1 MNEPTQQ
8 LTVQPSGLALAAI
21 SIEELIGQV
30 QLIQQAMKAVMREG
44 EHYGVIPGT
53 GRKNPETGKEE
64 GKPTL
69 LKPGA
74 EKLCFLF
81 RLAPSYETIETDLPG
96 GHKSFQVRCRLHHI
110 TSGALV
116 SEGVGICTTLEGK
129 YRYRK
134 EVLKDENDQPV
145 LVPGNYWKDR
155 NPEKIGGRQ
164 FSVTKQDGKWYVA
177 HKVEHDNPADYHNTV
192 VKMACKRA
200 LVAATL
206 NATAA
211 SDIFTQDLEDT
222 PEEIREEAPRQERQ
236 ETRKEPPPARRKPEP
251 VKATEP
257 KQTEPEPPAQEQQQP
272 NGGVANGNSST
283 LQGVVTQCRPS
294 EFDGKKYYWAEIK
307 GRAVFTPEQKLGED
321 LFAAEGQEIEALV
334 RPAKKANRWILV
346 DFHFPKE

>member
-1 MNEPTQQ
+1 MRET
-8 LTVQPSGLALAAI
+8 GLALAAI

-110 TSGALV
+110 SSGALV

-134 EVLKDENDQPV
+134 EVLKDENDDPV

-164 FSVTKQDGKWYVA
+164 FSVTKQDGKWYIA
-177 HKVEHDNPADYHNTV
+177 HKVEHDNPADYYNTV

-211 SDIFTQDLEDT
+211 SDIFTQDLEDM
-222 PEEIREEAPRQERQ
+222 PEETREETPRQERQ
-236 ETRKEPPPARRKPEP
+236 ETRSKEPPPTRRKPEP
-251 VKATEP
+251 LKATEP
-257 KQTEPEPPAQEQQQP
+257 KQSEPEPPAQEQP

-283 LQGVVTQCRPS
+283 LVGIVTQCRPS
-294 EFDGKKYYWAEIK
+294 TFDGRDYFWAQVGDK
-307 GRAVFTPEQKLGED
+307 TVFTSEQKLGQD
-321 LFAAEGQEIEALV
+321 LFKADGYEIEALV
-334 RPAKKANRWILV
+334 RPGKKAGRFVLT
-346 DFHFPKE
+346 DFHVTK

>member
-8 LTVQPSGLALAAI
+8 LAVQPVRETGLALAAI

-30 QLIQQAMKAVMREG
+30 QLVQQAMKAVMREG

-81 RLAPSYETIETDLPG
+81 RLAPSYEIIETDLPG

-110 TSGALV
+110 SSGALV
-116 SEGVGICTTLEGK
+116 AEGVGICTTQEGK

-134 EVLKDENDQPV
+134 EVLKDENDQPIP
-145 LVPGNYWKDR
+145 VPGSYWKDR

-164 FSVTKQDGKWYVA
+164 FSVTKQDGKWYIA
-177 HKVEHDNPADYHNTV
+177 HRIEHDNPADHYNTV
-192 VKMACKRA
+192 VKMGCKRG

-211 SDIFTQDLEDT
+211 SDIFTQDLEDI
-222 PEEIREEAPRQERQ
+222 PEEVREEAPRQEARQ
-236 ETRKEPPPARRKPEP
+236 EPPQARRKPVES
-251 VKATEP
+251 
-257 KQTEPEPPAQEQQQP
+257 EPPRPQEQS
-272 NGGVANGNSST
+272 NGPTNGHSST
-283 LQGVVTQCRPS
+283 LVGIVSGCRKS
-294 EFDGKKYYWAEIK
+294 SFEGRDYYWAQIADK
-307 GRAVFTPEQKLGED
+307 AVFTSEEQLGQKLFGAVDQMVEV
-321 LFAAEGQEIEALV
+321 LV
-334 RPAKKANRWILV
+334 KPARKAGRWVIQ
-346 DFHFPKE
+346 DFHYASE

>member
-1 MNEPTQQ
+1 MNEPLQQ
-8 LTVQPSGLALAAI
+8 LAVQPVRETGLALAAI

-81 RLAPSYETIETDLPG
+81 RLAPSYETIETDLAG

-110 TSGALV
+110 SSGALV
-116 SEGVGICTTLEGK
+116 SEGVGICTTQEGK

-134 EVLKDENDQPV
+134 EVLKDEEDQPIP
-145 LVPGNYWKDR
+145 VPGSYWKDR

-164 FSVTKQDGKWYVA
+164 FSVTKQEGKWYIA

-211 SDIFTQDLEDT
+211 SDIFTQDLEDM
-222 PEEIREEAPRQERQ
+222 PEEVREQSPRQEMRQ
-236 ETRKEPPPARRKPEP
+236 EPAGRKPSS
-251 VKATEP
+251 VS
-257 KQTEPEPPAQEQQQP
+257 EPELPAS
-272 NGGVANGNSST
+272 NGGVANGNSSALT
-283 LQGVVTQCRPS
+283 GLITKCKPS
-294 EFDGKKYYWAEIK
+294 QYDGKTYYWAEIAGK
-307 GRAVFTPEQKLGED
+307 VVFTLDEKIGSRLLE
-321 LFAAEGQEIEALV
+321 LEGQEVEALV
-334 RPAKKANRWILV
+334 EPARKAGRFILKE
-346 DFHFPKE
+346 FHLIA

>member
-1 MNEPTQQ
+1 MNEPSQQ
-8 LTVQPSGLALAAI
+8 LVVQPTGLALAAI
-21 SIEELIGQV
+21 SIEELIAQQ
-30 QLIQQAMKAVMREG
+30 QLTLQAMKAVMREG

-81 RLAPSYETIETDLPG
+81 RLAPSYEVIETDLPG

-110 TSGALV
+110 SSGALV
-116 SEGVGICTTLEGK
+116 AEGVGICTTQEGK

-134 EVLKDENDQPV
+134 EVLKDENDQPIP
-145 LVPGNYWKDR
+145 VPGSYWKDR
-155 NPEKIGGRQ
+155 NSEKIGGRQ
-164 FSVTKQDGKWYVA
+164 FSVTKQDGKWYIA
-177 HKVEHDNPADYHNTV
+177 HRVEHDNPADYYNTV

-211 SDIFTQDLEDT
+211 SDIFTQDVEDM
-222 PEEIREEAPRQERQ
+222 PEEVREESPRQ
-236 ETRKEPPPARRKPEP
+236 ETRQEPAQARPKPA
-251 VKATEP
+251 VEP
-257 KQTEPEPPAQEQQQP
+257 KPAPP
-272 NGGVANGNSST
+272 NGEPAAAGNSST
-283 LQGVVTQCRPS
+283 LAGIVSQCRPS
-294 EFDGKKYYWAEIK
+294 EFEGKKYYWAEIK
-307 GRAVFTPEQKLGED
+307 GRAVFTSEEKLGAD

-334 RPAKKANRWILV
+334 RPGKKPNRFILV
-346 DFHFPKE
+346 DFHFPQSV

>member
-1 MNEPTQQ
+1 MLLNNIMNEPSQQ
-8 LTVQPSGLALAAI
+8 LAVQPIRETGLALAAI

-110 TSGALV
+110 SSGALV
-116 SEGVGICTTLEGK
+116 SEGVGICTTQEGK

-134 EVLKDENDQPV
+134 EVLKDENDQPIP
-145 LVPGNYWKDR
+145 VPGSYWKDR
-155 NPEKIGGRQ
+155 SPEKIGGHQ
-164 FSVTKQDGKWYVA
+164 FSVTKQNSKWYIA
-177 HKVEHDNPADYHNTV
+177 HRVEHDNPADYYNTV

-211 SDIFTQDLEDT
+211 SDIFTQDIEDM
-222 PEEIREEAPRQERQ
+222 PEETREEAPRQE
-236 ETRKEPPPARRKPEP
+236 TPPAHRKPAAEPKPEP
-251 VKATEP
+251 EAPRE
-257 KQTEPEPPAQEQQQP
+257 QEQS
-272 NGGVANGNSST
+272 NGPANGNSST
-283 LQGVVTQCRPS
+283 LAGIVSACRPS
-294 EFDGKKYYWAEIK
+294 EFEGKKYYWAEIK
-307 GRAVFTPEQKLGED
+307 GRAVFTSDEKLGTD

-334 RPAKKANRWILV
+334 RPGKKPNRYVLV
-346 DFHFPKE
+346 DFHFPQSV

>member
-1 MNEPTQQ
+1 MNEPSSQ
-8 LTVQPSGLALAAI
+8 LTVQSTGLALAAI
-21 SIEELIGQV
+21 SIEELIAQQ
-30 QLIQQAMKAVMREG
+30 QLTLQAMKAVMREG

-81 RLAPSYETIETDLPG
+81 RLAPSYEVIETDLAG

-110 TSGALV
+110 NSGALV
-116 SEGVGICTTLEGK
+116 AEGVGICTTQEGK

-134 EVLKDENDQPV
+134 EVLKGQDDQPIQ
-145 LVPGNYWKDR
+145 VPSSYWKDR

-164 FSVTKQDGKWYVA
+164 FSVTKQEGKWYIA
-177 HKVEHDNPADYHNTV
+177 HKVEHDNPADYYNTA

-211 SDIFTQDLEDT
+211 SDIFTQDVEDM
-222 PEEIREEAPRQERQ
+222 PEEVREEAPRQETRQ
-236 ETRKEPPPARRKPEP
+236 ESPQTRRQPAS
-251 VKATEP
+251 EP
-257 KQTEPEPPAQEQQQP
+257 KPEPEPPRRNSEP
-272 NGGVANGNSST
+272 TNGNNSS
-283 LQGVVTQCRPS
+283 LVGIVSGCRKS
-294 EFDGKKYYWAEIK
+294 TFEGRDYYWAQIADK
-307 GRAVFTPEQKLGED
+307 AVFTPEEQLGQKLFSAVD
-321 LFAAEGQEIEALV
+321 QMIEALV
-334 RPAKKANRWILV
+334 KPARKAGRWVIQ
-346 DFHFPKE
+346 DFHFLA